1 MADPAAACVRDRSG
15 SSRSRTQGEANT
27 GGIGEPE
34 DDDPALITAGIRTR
48 GVVESIT

>member
-1 MADPAAACVRDRSG
+1 VV
-15 SSRSRTQGEANT
+15 EN
-27 GGIGEPE
+27 PE